1 MAGRKSKKNIKNSIN
16 NQIIWKV
23 AIYCRLSSDDGDN
36 AESDSITNQ
45 RELIY
50 QFLKKETDM
59 KVVDYYIDDGYSG
72 TSFIRPDF
80 KRMLT
85 DIINEKVNT
94 IVVKDLSRFGRNYI
108 EAGKYLEQIFP
119 MYNVRFIAIN
129 DNIDR
134 MHMNNLI

>member
-1 MAGRKSKKNIKNSIN
+1 
-16 NQIIWKV
+16 
-23 AIYCRLSSDDGDN
+23 
-36 AESDSITNQ
+36 
-45 RELIY
+45 
-50 QFLKKETDM
+50 M

-108 EAGKYLEQIFP
+108 EVGRYMEEILPIYK
-119 MYNVRFIAIN
+119 VRFIAVTDSIDNYKDPNSIN
-129 DNIDR
+129 NVIVPFKNL
-134 MHMNNLI
+134 MNDEYARDVSNKVKSILNSKIENGEFIGNSAPFGYLKVQKISTNL